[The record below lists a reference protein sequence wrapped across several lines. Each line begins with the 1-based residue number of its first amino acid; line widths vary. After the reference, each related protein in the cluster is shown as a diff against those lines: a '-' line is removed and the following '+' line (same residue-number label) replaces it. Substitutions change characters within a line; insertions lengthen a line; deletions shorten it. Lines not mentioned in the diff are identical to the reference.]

1 MVTEFVTREE
11 FDVLK
16 AEHERVAI
24 RAEVLSEVV
33 TELTRQLADLREEM
47 NARFDAVDSR
57 FDAVDSRFDAVDSRF
72 AGVDD
77 RLSRLEKLV
86 MDGNA
91 ALMSAILK
99 LGKP

>member
-1 MVTEFVTREE
+1 MATEFVTREE

-16 AEHERVAI
+16 AEHEKVAI

-57 FDAVDSRFDAVDSRF
+57 FDAVDSRFAV
-72 AGVDD
+72 VDD

>member
-1 MVTEFVTREE
+1 MATEFVTREE

-16 AEHERVAI
+16 AEHEKVAI
-24 RAEVLSEVV
+24 RAEVLSTVV
-33 TELTRQLADLREEM
+33 TELTVEVADFREEM
-47 NARFDAVDSR
+47 NVFRDEMYAFREDVKARFE
-57 FDAVDSRFDAVDSRF
+57 
-72 AGVDD
+72 GVDD
-77 RLSRLEKLV
+77 RFTRLEKLV

>member
-16 AEHERVAI
+16 AEHEKVAI
-24 RAEVLSEVV
+24 RSEVLSEVV
-33 TELTRQLADLREEM
+33 TELTRQLAFLSEEM
-47 NARFDAVDSR
+47 NAR